1 MNEKKI
7 INNNNDDNNKPSKK
21 QNKTKQYDMIQKNEF
36 LLTELKKNFFFKC
49 DRIKYI
55 ENNYFNSLFL
65 EKLIKLKNHQE
76 IEKKQK
82 KKIYIISI
90 GNEEFKLFKLIENI

>member
-7 INNNNDDNNKPSKK
+7 ININNNNDDNNKPSKK
-21 QNKTKQYDMIQKNEF
+21 QKKTKTKQYDTTKNEF
-36 LLTELKKNFFFKC
+36 LLTELKKKIFKC

-65 EKLIKLKNHQE
+65 FREKLIKLKNHQE
-76 IEKKQK
+76 IEIEE
-82 KKIYIISI
+82 KIY
-90 GNEEFKLFKLIENI
+90 L